1 MRSLGGVR
9 RPAFGP
15 HAGVVM
21 AMALGAT
28 AIGLAMLAGRSDLL
42 SLLLQPPAPVGWL
55 LGVAAALVG
64 IVLLLRSADQVG
76 TAAEPAELIRA
87 IRIVFLSVAAFGV
100 AAGWLIGS
108 PVPIVAGLVIA
119 GVDVLETTFLLL
131 VTAGCGEVEP
141 GVTPAPEGRD
151 AAVVPVMPPG

>member
-1 MRSLGGVR
+1 MRGFGGVR
-9 RPAFGP
+9 WPGFGP

-28 AIGLAMLAGRSDLL
+28 AIGVAMLAGRSDLL
-42 SLLLQPPAPVGWL
+42 SLVLQPPAPVGWL
-55 LGVAAALVG
+55 LGAAAALVG

-100 AAGWLIGS
+100 SAGWLIGS

-131 VTAGCGEVEP
+131 VTAGRGQVEHP
-141 GVTPAPEGRD
+141 LPTRPRIPR
-151 AAVVPVMPPG
+151 